1 MYIYTYTHIYI
12 YNIPYA
18 AHVWDM
24 YQQLHFLKCWF
35 WNWFSFVKLVQKG
48 KESSRQFKSSWSKIK
63 MLLTWDG
70 VEFFSCSLEQCAR
83 PRPLDGSWYHHHFVV
98 VQLCISKAECLANAL
113 WKTLHGWYL
122 YCNQGWL
129 RIVFL
134 SFAHWFHVFVAGI
147 VGVRVLFVFWALHSV
162 SN

>member
-1 MYIYTYTHIYI
+1 MCGTCT
-12 YNIPYA
+12 NSCTSWNA
-18 AHVWDM
+18 D
-24 YQQLHFLKCWF
+24 F

-83 PRPLDGSWYHHHFVV
+83 PRPLDVSWYHHHFVV

-129 RIVFL
+129 RIIFL